1 MTRRGVLTASLAAA
15 FFLFPLYP
23 GFIGLTGAPV
33 PGISLLPRALSLALF
48 ALVAAV
54 AAYWCVLLFTTRGRP
69 MPTLFPLAALPA
81 AALLSA
87 LLGFDPRAGA
97 LFIAILVF
105 GLIAHAAIL
114 RFAPLPRVLPAILG
128 AYLVSGILAALLAI
142 ALVLVREPAGLYTI
156 GHGRAIGTFVLPGE
170 LAGYLVLYVPV
181 AFALTRA
188 KALDLAP
195 LAWTGV
201 VLGALAFIMTFSRA
215 GWVGM
220 AAALAVFAILRRRDR
235 GGVRIAL
242 AIGAVAIVVLVLI
255 FNAHHDPSENFTRPA
270 IWAAALRMAALFP
283 FSGTGPFEFAR
294 LYGPFRTPGGE
305 LLAFH
310 AHSVLLTIAAE
321 TGIVGVVALLFGWS
335 RFVTALRA
343 RLRPSAPHAV
353 VATGIAAGLIGT
365 WVQGLID
372 TVSIVLFGLWLP
384 FMALALVCAGPEPRA
399 AAAVPPKTP
408 RVFAL
413 AAVTLALLLGGVQL
427 ASDAV
432 FSRMA
437 ARIALPAHLPHAL
450 GIAIYEDLARVATQQ
465 GN

>member
-48 ALVAAV
+48 ALVAAI

-201 VLGALAFIMTFSRA
+201 V
-215 GWVGM
+215 
-220 AAALAVFAILRRRDR
+220 
-235 GGVRIAL
+235 
-242 AIGAVAIVVLVLI
+242 IVVLVLI

-343 RLRPSAPHAV
+343 VRGRRRP
-353 VATGIAAGLIGT
+353 G
-365 WVQGLID
+365 
-372 TVSIVLFGLWLP
+372 
-384 FMALALVCAGPEPRA
+384 
-399 AAAVPPKTP
+399 
-408 RVFAL
+408 
-413 AAVTLALLLGGVQL
+413 
-427 ASDAV
+427 
-432 FSRMA
+432 
-437 ARIALPAHLPHAL
+437 
-450 GIAIYEDLARVATQQ
+450 
-465 GN
+465 

>member
-1 MTRRGVLTASLAAA
+1 MPETRYAPKIAGSTRGSGAKRRIAACAISPKTRIAMKSAPARGSNPSSAESSAAA
-15 FFLFPLYP
+15 GSAASGKSVGIGRPRVVNSSTHQYAAIAATSAKSARLSARGRSEIP
-23 GFIGLTGAPV
+23 GTGAPV

-48 ALVAAV
+48 ALVAAI

-220 AAALAVFAILRRRDR
+220 AAALAAFAILRRRDR

-242 AIGAVAIVVLVLI
+242 AIGA
-255 FNAHHDPSENFTRPA
+255 
-270 IWAAALRMAALFP
+270 AA
-283 FSGTGPFEFAR
+283 
-294 LYGPFRTPGGE
+294 
-305 LLAFH
+305 
-310 AHSVLLTIAAE
+310 
-321 TGIVGVVALLFGWS
+321 
-335 RFVTALRA
+335 
-343 RLRPSAPHAV
+343 
-353 VATGIAAGLIGT
+353 VATP
-365 WVQGLID
+365 QD
-372 TVSIVLFGLWLP
+372 
-384 FMALALVCAGPEPRA
+384 
-399 AAAVPPKTP
+399 
-408 RVFAL
+408 
-413 AAVTLALLLGGVQL
+413 
-427 ASDAV
+427 
-432 FSRMA
+432 
-437 ARIALPAHLPHAL
+437 
-450 GIAIYEDLARVATQQ
+450 
-465 GN
+465 

>member
-142 ALVLVREPAGLYTI
+142 ALVLVREPAG
-156 GHGRAIGTFVLPGE
+156 
-170 LAGYLVLYVPV
+170 YLVLYVPV

-242 AIGAVAIVVLVLI
+242 AIGAVSSVVLVLI